1 MMTATPVFDQVW
13 PLKYSGVDSGA
24 RPPAV
29 QHLASGR
36 CHQAD
41 GSWRAGLFSAVV
53 EDARRTFRAILDG
66 ENRKTDLTSLR
77 GSDSRPKSGPEEDEF
92 KHSGL
97 RTRGSGRQSPKST
110 AAAAGRISWPTSAR
124 FRRFRGQDRASEL
137 SPYNSWML
145 IREEVP
151 HDRAGID
158 DVVRAAFGRS
168 AEAMLVDQ
176 LRADSD
182 GVIFLGCCRS
192 CVDHRSCHALK
203 DESAIQSAW
212 PRTIVGSAPTA
223 KIRCW

>member
-124 FRRFRGQDRASEL
+124 FRRFRSQDRASGRLRQSKPVADGSETPDALHL
-137 SPYNSWML
+137 SVSSTL
-145 IREEVP
+145 P
-151 HDRAGID
+151 HRR
-158 DVVRAAFGRS
+158 V
-168 AEAMLVDQ
+168 L
-176 LRADSD
+176 
-182 GVIFLGCCRS
+182 
-192 CVDHRSCHALK
+192 
-203 DESAIQSAW
+203 ES
-212 PRTIVGSAPTA
+212 PSAPPGA
-223 KIRCW
+223 EGVRRRLMNS